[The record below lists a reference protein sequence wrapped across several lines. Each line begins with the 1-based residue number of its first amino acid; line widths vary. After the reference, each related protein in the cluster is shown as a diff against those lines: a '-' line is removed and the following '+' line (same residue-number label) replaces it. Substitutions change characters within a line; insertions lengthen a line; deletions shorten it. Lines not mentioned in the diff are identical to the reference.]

1 MSVIDEDRMS
11 NALTFLAETDD
22 SYAIAKADMLRG
34 EILAKRA
41 RARIFSGA
49 EGSVEA
55 RKALAETHA
64 EVTAADDELIRATLE
79 FEALRAKRQRA
90 EIVIDVWRSLEAS
103 RRKS

>member
-1 MSVIDEDRMS
+1 MALLFLSESDERFAKAKTELLHS
-11 NALTFLAETDD
+11 EI
-22 SYAIAKADMLRG
+22 IAKRC
-34 EILAKRA
+34 

-55 RKALAETHA
+55 RKALAETHL

>member
-1 MSVIDEDRMS
+1 VTS
-11 NALTFLAETDD
+11 
-22 SYAIAKADMLRG
+22 
-34 EILAKRA
+34 
-41 RARIFSGA
+41 

-55 RKALAETHA
+55 RKAGAEIHA
-64 EVTAADDELIRATLE
+64 DVTAADDELIRATVE

>member
-1 MSVIDEDRMS
+1 MS
-11 NALTFLAETDD
+11 FLAETDD

-41 RARIFSGA
+41 RARVFVTG

-55 RKALAETHA
+55 RKAAAEIHA
-64 EVTAADDELIRATLE
+64 EVTAADDDLIRATLA
-79 FEALRAKRQRA
+79 FEGLRAKRQRA